1 MGFAK
6 AATAVLALLPAT
18 NVAASP
24 TARVTPNSNITQPGS
39 IAGRAAICIKDPA
52 NCPLVEEKPADVRTT
67 DMMDGRLP
75 DFGSRLP
82 NDEPDWLSEKDKM
95 YWIQPYPPPK
105 DRAHSKRSPN
115 EPPPGTPSLAQG
127 IKGKP
132 TIPIHKFK
140 PLFTTCIAD
149 HKCREQNDNAKRAC
163 FEICAISS
171 RGEENSYWI
180 QPSLGPYDLADNEP
194 LHQKLSRRAPLD
206 LGQIIEKNALPINA
220 RTILYK
226 TCVSDK
232 CGKERGSAR
241 DSCLDSCIDEE
252 RGRQEQERERAKNRT
267 NRCDWARF
275 CREERQKAGLELID
289 APCLDYPEC
298 EQQRRA
304 VTNLKCDKMVRCQE
318 RSQKVANQT
327 GIVFK
332 CPNYPECDSLPPVE
346 EDKTPIPKNGFQI
359 LFTSCVAEHK
369 CWRGKTRD
377 EKRKSDDCIQRC
389 YDYARKDKEMFWIQ
403 PYPAPNDIN
412 QGEYNPHWPQH
423 PPEKPRT
430 RETVF
435 YNTFGTCIDDFC
447 SFEEAPEEFCGRNC
461 AILADRMLTPQ
472 EQKERKQ
479 DCLAVEICMDKKSRR
494 LIPEDTFCGGGPGCY
509 IHGEGFAPPP
519 VPAHSKPSSQ
529 KQLPR
534 SPPLSK
540 EIIEK
545 CESVKRCKENRL
557 KLALA
562 GKRSSRCIH
571 YPECDQQ
578 DRKEQKEKCE
588 GMMKCKERAQEL
600 RGNGTFLY
608 CEHYSECYPL
618 PPAGEPKVKK
628 DKKDKNDKCEA
639 TRICMRENQKAEKT
653 GFILECPGCPG
664 YDSASAEWPAP
675 PPAPAYKKL
684 SSQKLSPRTLSRSR
698 GKIEKHTIP
707 KNARTGTYETCLADK
722 CGEESGSA
730 RASCKIATSMRS
742 GNRQKRSV
750 NQLGD
755 AGRKGQARDC

>member
-1 MGFAK
+1 MGFVK
-6 AATAVLALLPAT
+6 AATAVLALLAAT

-24 TARVTPNSNITQPGS
+24 AARVTPNSNIARPGF
-39 IAGRAAICIKDPA
+39 IADRAVACVKDPA
-52 NCPLVEEKPADVRTT
+52 NCPLVEEKPADVRAT

-75 DFGSRLP
+75 DFGGHLP
-82 NDEPDWLSEKDKM
+82 NDEPDRLSENDKM

-105 DRAHSKRSPN
+105 DRAHGKRSPN
-115 EPPPGTPSLAQG
+115 ELPPGIASLAHG
-127 IKGKP
+127 IKGKS
-132 TIPIHKFK
+132 TISKDKFK
-140 PLFTTCIAD
+140 TLFTTCIAD
-149 HKCREQNDNAKRAC
+149 HKCREQKDNAKRAC

-171 RGEENSYWI
+171 RGEDNSYWI
-180 QPSLGPYDLADNEP
+180 QPSPGPHDLADNEP
-194 LHQKLSRRAPLD
+194 LHQKLSPRAPLD

-232 CGKERGSAR
+232 CGKESGSAR

-267 NRCDWARF
+267 NRCDWARV
-275 CREERQKAGLELID
+275 CLEERQKAGLELID

-304 VTNLKCDKMVRCQE
+304 VTNLKCDKLVRCQE

-332 CPNYPECDSLPPVE
+332 CPNYPECDLLPPGE

-412 QGEYNPHWPQH
+412 QGEYNPHWPQQ

-479 DCLAVEICMDKKSRR
+479 ACLAVEICMGKKSRG

-509 IHGEGFAPPP
+509 IHGKGPAPPP
-519 VPAHSKPSSQ
+519 VPVHSKP
-529 KQLPR
+529 
-534 SPPLSK
+534 
-540 EIIEK
+540 
-545 CESVKRCKENRL
+545 
-557 KLALA
+557 
-562 GKRSSRCIH
+562 
-571 YPECDQQ
+571 
-578 DRKEQKEKCE
+578 
-588 GMMKCKERAQEL
+588 
-600 RGNGTFLY
+600 
-608 CEHYSECYPL
+608 
-618 PPAGEPKVKK
+618 
-628 DKKDKNDKCEA
+628 
-639 TRICMRENQKAEKT
+639 
-653 GFILECPGCPG
+653 
-664 YDSASAEWPAP
+664 
-675 PPAPAYKKL
+675 
-684 SSQKLSPRTLSRSR
+684 SSQKLSPRTLSYSL

-707 KNARTGTYETCLADK
+707 KNAHTATYETCLADK
-722 CGEESGSA
+722 CGKESGSA
-730 RASCKIATSMRS
+730 RASCIQNCYFNKEREQPKEKCESVRRCQEESSNSGLLTIFDSPCMDSPECEQQIREEKKEKCEALWRS
-742 GNRQKRSV
+742 CWEHKRE
-750 NQLGD
+750 
-755 AGRKGQARDC
+755 ARKKGIMVECMGLPRCE